1 MRMGSVVLVA
11 ALMALSGAVMAHEDG
26 SLAPFDTY
34 SGEQLYGR
42 FCASCHGPA
51 GRGDGPVAPTLK
63 IVVPDLTGIAAR
75 NGGRFPQ
82 ERIRG
87 IVDGR
92 AVIPAHGT
100 RYMPVWGYELE
111 AQAPDDQPGRAA
123 AQTMIDRLVGYLES
137 LQQS

>member
-1 MRMGSVVLVA
+1 MRIGSMMLAA
-11 ALMALSGAVMAHEDG
+11 ALMALPGVVAANEDG
-26 SLAPFDTY
+26 PLAPFDTY
-34 SGEQLYGR
+34 SGAQLYGR

-51 GRGDGPVAPTLK
+51 GQGDGPVGPTLK
-63 IVVPDLTGIAAR
+63 VVVPDLTRIAAR
-75 NGGRFPQ
+75 NGGRFPE
-82 ERIRG
+82 ERIRE

-100 RYMPVWGYELE
+100 RYMPVWGYEFE
-111 AQAPDDQPGRAA
+111 AQVPDDQPGRAA

>member
-1 MRMGSVVLVA
+1 MRIGPVVLAA
-11 ALMALSGAVMAHEDG
+11 ALMALPGAVMAHEDG
-26 SLAPFDTY
+26 PLAPFDTY

-51 GRGDGPVAPTLK
+51 GRGDGPVGPTLN
-63 IVVPDLTGIAAR
+63 IVVPDLTRIADR
-75 NGGRFPQ
+75 SGGRFP
-82 ERIRG
+82 EDRIRE

-111 AQAPDDQPGRAA
+111 AQAPEDQPGRAA

-137 LQQS
+137 LQQ